1 MAKKEQKEKSI
12 EETLWESAN
21 KLRGSVEPSEYK
33 HVVLSLIFLK
43 YAFDRFVERRDELIA
58 EGKEAFVNQPV
69 FYNAKNVFYLSEAS
83 RWDYLME
90 NAKQNDIAIKID
102 AALAQVEKDNLALKG
117 ALPSN
122 YYSGL
127 GLDRTKL
134 ASLLDVIGKIDTQK
148 DREHDL
154 IGRVY
159 EYFLGKFAIAE
170 GKGKGEYYTPKT
182 IVNLIAEMIQPYR
195 GKIYDPCCGS
205 GGMFVQSMKF
215 IEAHHGNK
223 KDISVYGQEYTN
235 TTYKLAK
242 MNLAIRGIACNLG
255 EKAADTFHDD
265 QHKDLKADFI
275 MANPPFNQKAWRAEN
290 ELTNDPRWH
299 GYDVPPTSNA
309 NYGWILNI
317 VSKLSTNGMA
327 GFLLANGALS
337 GDGTELNIRRQLL
350 KNHLVEAIV
359 ILPRNMFYS
368 TDISVTLWILA
379 GNRKARTV
387 EQNGELVK
395 YRNRENEVLFIDLRQ
410 WGEPFEK
417 KYIQFTLEQ
426 ISQIAEN
433 FHNWQREGYEQTYR
447 NVPEYCYSATLEEIE
462 GKGWSLVPSKYI
474 EFKSRDEG
482 IDFDSKMKE
491 LQAEMKEL
499 LKQKYDGYH
508 FSEKMT
514 DIYNPFSLLN
524 SFAQQ
529 RLDDYWFRSGT
540 PSYLLRLLNHS
551 EENLDELTNRYYEPQ
566 EFVDYKATVEKPLPM
581 IYQSGYLT
589 IKDYKPRRGT
599 FLLDFPNNEVK
610 AGFVSLVASEYLKPQ
625 KQSVNSWLQDILD
638 ALEDGKPDTL
648 RQLFTSFL
656 ADIPYTMRRK
666 NDERERERYF
676 HYTFY
681 LIFRLVSVYTV
692 YTEKEQSEGRVDCI
706 VEVPDYVYIFEFKL
720 DGTAEEA
727 LRQIEEKGYARPY
740 EGDKRTL
747 YKIGVSFSSQ
757 TGTVEQW
764 EWI

>member
-1 MAKKEQKEKSI
+1 MAKKQQKEKSI
-12 EETLWESAN
+12 EETLWDSAN

-43 YAFDRFVERRDELIA
+43 YAYDRFVERRNELIA
-58 EGKEAFVNQPV
+58 DGKEAFVEQAV
-69 FYNAKNVFYLSEAS
+69 FYNAKNVFYLNELS
-83 RWDYLME
+83 RWDYLIE

-102 AALAQVEKDNLALKG
+102 AALVQVEKDNPTLKG

-122 YYSGL
+122 YYSSL

-148 DREHDL
+148 DKEHDL

-255 EKAADTFHDD
+255 ERAADTFHDD

-299 GYDVPPTSNA
+299 GYEVPPTSNA

-317 VSKLSTNGMA
+317 VSKLSANGMA

-387 EQNGELVK
+387 EQNGELVN

-417 KYIQFTLEQ
+417 KYIQFSGEQ
-426 ISQIAEN
+426 IAQIAEN

-462 GKGWSLVPSKYI
+462 AKGWSLVPSKYI
-474 EFKSRDEG
+474 EFKNRDEG
-482 IDFDSKMKE
+482 IDFDTKMKQLQSEMQE
-491 LQAEMKEL
+491 LLREEEESKKEL
-499 LKQKYDGYH
+499 LNLFKELGY
-508 FSEKMT
+508 
-514 DIYNPFSLLN
+514 
-524 SFAQQ
+524 
-529 RLDDYWFRSGT
+529 G
-540 PSYLLRLLNHS
+540 
-551 EENLDELTNRYYEPQ
+551 
-566 EFVDYKATVEKPLPM
+566 
-581 IYQSGYLT
+581 
-589 IKDYKPRRGT
+589 
-599 FLLDFPNNEVK
+599 
-610 AGFVSLVASEYLKPQ
+610 
-625 KQSVNSWLQDILD
+625 
-638 ALEDGKPDTL
+638 LE
-648 RQLFTSFL
+648 
-656 ADIPYTMRRK
+656 
-666 NDERERERYF
+666 
-676 HYTFY
+676 
-681 LIFRLVSVYTV
+681 
-692 YTEKEQSEGRVDCI
+692 
-706 VEVPDYVYIFEFKL
+706 
-720 DGTAEEA
+720 
-727 LRQIEEKGYARPY
+727 
-740 EGDKRTL
+740 
-747 YKIGVSFSSQ
+747 
-757 TGTVEQW
+757 
-764 EWI
+764 